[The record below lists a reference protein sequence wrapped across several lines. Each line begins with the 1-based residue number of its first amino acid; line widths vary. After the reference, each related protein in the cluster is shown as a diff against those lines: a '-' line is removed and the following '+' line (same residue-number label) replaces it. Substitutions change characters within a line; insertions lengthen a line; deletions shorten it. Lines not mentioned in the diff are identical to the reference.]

1 MDKMDKTS
9 YVHSFVPT
17 PRKKL
22 GGQNLAKPRH
32 NLDIDIDN
40 DIDID
45 IYNYKKLCPHKVH
58 NFYWTLRAQ

>member
-1 MDKMDKTS
+1 MDKTS

-22 GGQNLAKPRH
+22 SGQNLAKPRH
-32 NLDIDIDN
+32 NLDIDN

-45 IYNYKKLCPHKVH
+45 KDIYNIYKVMSHKVH
-58 NFYWTLRAQ
+58 NFYWTLRAK